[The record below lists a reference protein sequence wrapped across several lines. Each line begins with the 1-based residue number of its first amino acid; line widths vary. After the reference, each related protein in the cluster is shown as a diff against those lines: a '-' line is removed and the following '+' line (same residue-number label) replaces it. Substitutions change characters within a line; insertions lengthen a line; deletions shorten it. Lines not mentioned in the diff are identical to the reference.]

1 MKNRKIEF
9 QTYSKDSQFNCVAFG
24 IAAPVSKCCKS
35 RVCFNMSALMGGRV
49 NCMDAL
55 CANPIMDTFR
65 IQDDIYNRLFNH
77 EDSQQF

>member
-35 RVCFNMSALMGGRV
+35 RVCFHMSVLMGGRV
-49 NCMDAL
+49 TCMDAL
-55 CANPIMDTFR
+55 CANPIMETFR
-65 IQDDIYNRLFNH
+65 IQDNLFNRLFNNEH
-77 EDSQQF
+77 PQQS